1 MDASIIVSVI
11 VSFVMRPFAMEENV
25 VMVNNEHHNQPTDHR
40 GVCVTQKLEETGAID
55 QLVCLVHLVWG
66 G

>member
-1 MDASIIVSVI
+1 
-11 VSFVMRPFAMEENV
+11 MEEIV

-55 QLVCLVHLVWG
+55 QSGAHSLGRLANSQTDHS
-66 G
+66 